1 MSHRKKLLTMPPLQL
16 RPQQRLQN
24 RQQQKPQRLPW
35 KHRPSR
41 RLHLN

>member
-1 MSHRKKLLTMPPLQL
+1 MLLTMPLQL
-16 RPQQRLQN
+16 RPRQRQQNQRQQN
-24 RQQQKPQRLPW
+24 QRQQKPQRLPW